1 MDEMAS
7 GKRDL
12 IAGMATAKV
21 KVFTNVNSWAWLW
34 SSPLQPQFFA

>member
-1 MDEMAS
+1 MDETAS
-7 GKRDL
+7 GKCNL

-21 KVFTNVNSWAWLW
+21 KVFININSWAWLW